1 MNTIQGIFNNR
12 EIAIGLWVIV
22 ALGLFLCTKAAR
34 EFLKTGT
41 FFNLDTLKS
50 LLLPLHVCVILNN
63 ML

>member
-34 EFLKTGT
+34 AFLKTA
-41 FFNLDTLKS
+41 
-50 LLLPLHVCVILNN
+50 LPILFCKKFVVFYIVF
-63 ML
+63 LAI